1 MIPAD
6 SVPRRLELSG
16 LGGHV
21 SVREV
26 DAFYRANRTPYGRR
40 WWVIAAIVV
49 GYLTGQMILIAAIV
63 PIGVYDERMQRTVT
77 AAIALITGAYAA
89 ALMAVI
95 WRNVAR
101 VVRIDRTAR
110 ANGLAYNDRAPL
122 AVFSGTPLQRP
133 GRQEVSDV
141 LRPAASAPS
150 RRAIIEQDA
159 APHAAPVDVSGTAAP
174 TPFILATF
182 AASPGLISRRAGV
195 AEIVLERA
203 VPNIVLENR
212 RAGIMRRRGDR
223 FRPQQRL
230 RLEGDFDRTFALYC
244 PTGYE
249 RDALYIFTPD
259 LMALLLD
266 LAPDCE
272 VELVGD
278 RLVLYSGSPWRLWKA
293 ARFARVVTMVDAIA
307 AKVRRQTALYG
318 DERSAAT
325 GVIAAGGRRLRA
337 RPSAGS
343 VIAIAL
349 PLGLAF
355 YGLVDLVTP

>member
-1 MIPAD
+1 MIPAE
-6 SVPRRLELSG
+6 SAPRRLELGG

-21 SVREV
+21 SLREV
-26 DAFYRANRTPYGRR
+26 GAFYRANRTPYGRR

-49 GYLTGQMILIAAIV
+49 GYLTGQMILITALV
-63 PIGVYDERMQRTVT
+63 PIGVYDERMQRTVI

-110 ANGLAYNDRAPL
+110 ANGLAYDDRAPL
-122 AVFSGTPLQRP
+122 AIFSGTPLQRP

-141 LRPAASAPS
+141 LRPDASA
-150 RRAIIEQDA
+150 RRSMIEQRA
-159 APHAAPVDVSGTAAP
+159 GRPVATAGTSGITGPAPFV
-174 TPFILATF
+174 LATF

-223 FRPQQRL
+223 FRSQQRL
-230 RLEGDFDRTFALYC
+230 RLEGDFDRTFSLYC

-278 RLVLYSGSPWRLWKA
+278 RLVLYSASPWRLWKP

-307 AKVRRQTALYG
+307 AKVRRRTALYG

-337 RPSAGS
+337 RPSFGS

-349 PLGLAF
+349 PLGLAV
-355 YGLVDLVTP
+355 YGLIDLLAS